1 MEKESEG
8 NEMNFQ
14 IQRRHWDRSLCQKP
28 SCSKIHT
35 DSNWT
40 VVGDGVWQ
48 SDHATYERAE
58 QAAFAYRAMEM
69 HNATRNEIARDAVR
83 HFLEGRHQGMT
94 DRLEGKPS
102 MRFDIA
108 TPESMKYADGYFRG
122 YHGTPAPRAKAKK
135 GRTK

>member
-1 MEKESEG
+1 
-8 NEMNFQ
+8 MNFQ
-14 IQRRHWDRSLCQKP
+14 IQRRYGKAECRGLVCQEG
-28 SCSKIHT
+28 HREH
-35 DSNWT
+35 DWT
-40 VVGDGVWQ
+40 VFADGVWQ
-48 SDHATYERAE
+48 SDHVSWDRAE

-83 HFLEGRHQGMT
+83 HFLEGQHQGMA

-122 YHGTPAPRAKAKK
+122 YHGTPTPRAKAKK
-135 GRTK
+135 SRRK

>member
-8 NEMNFQ
+8 DEMNFE
-14 IQRRHWDRSLCQKP
+14 IRRTSLKGITGSERRQH
-28 SCSKIHT
+28 S
-35 DSNWT
+35 
-40 VVGDGVWQ
+40 VFGDNVWQ

-83 HFLEGRHQGMT
+83 HFLEGQHQGMA
-94 DRLEGKPS
+94 DRAEGKAA

-108 TPESMKYADGYFRG
+108 TPESLKYADGYFRG
-122 YHGTPAPRAKAKK
+122 YHGTPTPGTRAKKSRRK
-135 GRTK
+135 